1 MKIIRHLLLII
12 PIGVVFLLSACSKKC
27 DISMTDTN
35 NGDIVPNANIFPIN
49 GYLTGNMGNDFVIH
63 GNDLYAQSME
73 VSLDGGA
80 RGPIDYSQY
89 CVMCYP
95 VNATCNASYDRTVT
109 IDDVN
114 QTVNYK
120 IVVTQCKEKECGLD
134 VFTENYV
141 LVTDFPETYNV
152 TYDVSY
158 VEK

>member
-1 MKIIRHLLLII
+1 MKKIKQILLII
-12 PIGVVFLLSACSKKC
+12 PIGIVLSLSSCSKKC

-35 NGDIVPNANIFPIN
+35 NGDIIPNASLFPIN
-49 GYLTGNMGNDFVIH
+49 GYLTGNMGTDFVIH
-63 GNDLYAQSME
+63 GNDLYAESVE
-73 VSLDGGA
+73 VSIEGGS
-80 RGPIDYSQY
+80 RGPVDYSQY

-95 VNATCNASYDRTVT
+95 VSATCNASYDRTVT

-134 VFTENYV
+134 VVTENYV
-141 LVTDFPETYNV
+141 LVPNFPESYSV